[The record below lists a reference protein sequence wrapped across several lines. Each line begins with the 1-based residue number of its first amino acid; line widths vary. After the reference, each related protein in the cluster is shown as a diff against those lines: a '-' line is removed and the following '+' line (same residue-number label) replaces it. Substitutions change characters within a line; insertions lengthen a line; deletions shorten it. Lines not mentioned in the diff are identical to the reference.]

1 MQIIHNGECTRGCN
15 LLTDIQIARETG
27 YDGIEIIGGKLDR
40 YLAQGLTIEDL
51 LIYLDK
57 FPAASIGYV
66 ADIERNAP
74 DEKKELLSEVD
85 RLCNLAKQ
93 LNIPLVQLT
102 SGPINIGLG
111 LGAPSSYDDILKMP
125 WSELRDLTVRNLREI
140 ADIGS
145 GYGIVFYLEPL
156 AWTPFHTL
164 DQALEILDVVERGN
178 ITLII
183 DFWHLF
189 TTGTRPEDIVRKVK
203 KEMIGGVHLC
213 DSVSGDGSN
222 HQDRNVFTGGGIIP
236 LQEWVDAIKATGY
249 DGWWAGEM
257 FSHKH
262 IELNQ
267 WEVAKSIRDLMHMLL
282 I

>member
-1 MQIIHNGECTRGCN
+1 MQIIHNGECTKDCN
-15 LLTDIQIARETG
+15 LLTDIRIAKETG
-27 YDGIEIIGGKLDR
+27 YDGIEIIGRKLDR
-40 YLAQGLTIEDL
+40 YLAQGLAIENL
-51 LIYLDK
+51 RIYLDEL
-57 FPAASIGYV
+57 PAASIGYV
-66 ADIERNAP
+66 ADIERDAP
-74 DEKKELLSEVD
+74 DEKKTLLAEVD
-85 RLCNLAKQ
+85 RLCDLAKK
-93 LNIPLVQLT
+93 LGIPLVQLT

-111 LGAPSSYDDILKMP
+111 LEPPASYADILKMP
-125 WSELRDLTVRNLREI
+125 WPELRELTVRNLREI

-164 DQALEILDVVERGN
+164 DQALEILDVVEREN
-178 ITLII
+178 ITLIM

-189 TTGTRPEDIVRKVK
+189 TTGTRPEDIARKVK

-222 HQDRNVFTGGGIIP
+222 HADRDVFTGGGIIP

-262 IELNQ
+262 RELDQ